1 MIDIDNRYQY
11 QSLYSILEVITRHIF
26 SNINQTLIL

>member
-11 QSLYSILEVITRHIF
+11 RSLYSILERHVS
-26 SNINQTLIL
+26 SNINQMLILQ